1 MYVYA
6 TSIKGASQKVNNRE
20 ISAHAMTSHFVYRQ
34 GSGHAF
40 HYNFICGH
48 SDAPLILMRILF
60 AFASTKRT
68 HLVNIHIFALLL
80 LGWPRPRRQLKS
92 RKAEYPDDAKFN
104 VQDFVKEHTQR
115 TTCPS
120 CNL

>member
-1 MYVYA
+1 MD
-6 TSIKGASQKVNNRE
+6 IIFGRRFLPCQLKVKPNKFLILLVQVGLLSSDNE
-20 ISAHAMTSHFVYRQ
+20 CGMVSHFYLLTIFNSNIFLTNISAYLSYL
-34 GSGHAF
+34 
-40 HYNFICGH
+40 CC
-48 SDAPLILMRILF
+48 
-60 AFASTKRT
+60 
-68 HLVNIHIFALLL
+68 
-80 LGWPRPRRQLKS
+80 RQLKS